1 MRKILFVVPLALGAA
16 LSTSPGFA
24 KTTPCEDMLA
34 QVRAAVPTASLNAAD
49 KAQVD
54 DLTNKGIERCNAD
67 DDRRA
72 DDFFAQALKLMG
84 K

>member
-1 MRKILFVVPLALGAA
+1 MNKPLLAAPIALAAA
-16 LSTSPGFA
+16 LTASAGFA
-24 KTTPCEDMLA
+24 KTAPCEDMLA
-34 QVRAAVPTASLNAAD
+34 QVRAAVPNANLNATD
-49 KAQVD
+49 KAKVD

-67 DDRRA
+67 DDKRA